1 MNAKTTEQKTA
12 VFTPCAESAEATRAF
27 PVLDEDTREL
37 PLIADRFAGRYWD
50 GRMEKETDETGEKPA
65 RKKTWRSALAFG
77 AAAVAAMLLLV
88 GSLTGQAE
96 LTAMND
102 ELVAV
107 SEAYLGAQSGGTHA
121 PCGDRKSRESRRRG
135 ELRRG
140 NARHGAAPG
149 SISAIPAHPSF
160 PTGPR
165 CSTRAAD
172 RPLRYFWENLLDTV
186 MACF

>member
-65 RKKTWRSALAFG
+65 RKKTGRSALAFA

-107 SEAYLGAQSGGTHA
+107 SARISELKAEERTLLVETEKAESLAAVESYAVGTLGMELPRLDQRNTGASELSDRATVLHA
-121 PCGDRKSRESRRRG
+121 RRG
-135 ELRRG
+135 QG
-140 NARHGAAPG
+140 
-149 SISAIPAHPSF
+149 
-160 PTGPR
+160 
-165 CSTRAAD
+165 
-172 RPLRYFWENLLDTV
+172 LRYFWENLLDKL

>member
-12 VFTPCAESAEATRAF
+12 VFTPCAESTEATRAF

-50 GRMEKETDETGEKPA
+50 GRMENETEETGEKPA

-102 ELVAV
+102 ELVETEKAESLAAV
-107 SEAYLGAQSGGTHA
+107 ESYAVGTLGMELPRLDQRNTGASELSDRATVLHA
-121 PCGDRKSRESRRRG
+121 RRG
-135 ELRRG
+135 QG
-140 NARHGAAPG
+140 
-149 SISAIPAHPSF
+149 
-160 PTGPR
+160 
-165 CSTRAAD
+165 
-172 RPLRYFWENLLDTV
+172 LRYFWENLLDTV

>member
-1 MNAKTTEQKTA
+1 MNAKTTEHKTA

-102 ELVAV
+102 ELVSV
-107 SEAYLGAQSGGTHA
+107 SARIS
-121 PCGDRKSRESRRRG
+121 
-135 ELRRG
+135 ELKAEERT
-140 NARHGAAPG
+140 AWSCPG
-149 SISAIPAHPSF
+149 SISAIPAHLSF
-160 PTGPR
+160 PTVPR

-172 RPLRYFWENLLDTV
+172 R
-186 MACF
+186 ACGISGRTFSTRLWHVFDPGAV